1 VHVERAPCVHPP
13 YCPTPTP
20 RLANWVRILSHRRED
35 RAPPCDLPTS
45 YITSRASI
53 GECAPPHAAQEPNN
67 RDLSKQLGPACQRT
81 SRVVRVTAAPAPSY
95 VGRVVHVATLRAAC
109 SQRVEAGVREHTAL
123 LAVGRCLAG
132 WVCTVSQGAQ
142 LTAAGWRAARGGWHC
157 AYLLSSVSSHARRR
171 DTHHTARAV
180 LSAGTSTNTGG
191 RWHADTR

>member
-67 RDLSKQLGPACQRT
+67 RDLSKQLGPSVPAYLACGPRHCCTSTVVRRARRSRCNAEGGVQSKGGGGCERAHSPACSGT
-81 SRVVRVTAAPAPSY
+81 VLGWVGVYSVTGCTAYSSRVES
-95 VGRVVHVATLRAAC
+95 
-109 SQRVEAGVREHTAL
+109 
-123 LAVGRCLAG
+123 
-132 WVCTVSQGAQ
+132 GA
-142 LTAAGWRAARGGWHC
+142 WWWHC
-157 AYLLSSVSSHARRR
+157 AYLRRLLPRAAARH
-171 DTHHTARAV
+171 THHTARAV